1 MRLGVFGGTF
11 DPVHIGHLL
20 AADQARELLRLDK
33 VLFVVAGR
41 PWLKADRPVTEAHH
55 RAKMV
60 EVAVGDNPYFES
72 SSMELEREGPTY
84 TVDTLEEIAVR
95 SAAELY
101 LIVGAD
107 AVSELDRWHRPSRVL
122 QLATIAV
129 VTRPGTVG
137 QLPSSLEAFGQCVD
151 VRGPLVGVSATD
163 VRARIRS
170 GRTIRYMVQE
180 AVEEYIVANG
190 LYRDG

>member
-1 MRLGVFGGTF
+1 M
-11 DPVHIGHLL
+11 GHLL
-20 AADQARELLRLDK
+20 AAEQAQQQLCLDK
-33 VLFVVAGR
+33 VLFVVAGQ
-41 PWLKADRPVTEAHH
+41 PWLKADQPVTEGHH

-60 EVAVGDNPYFES
+60 ELAVGDNPYFKA

-84 TVDTLEEIAVR
+84 TVDTLEEIVAR
-95 SAAELY
+95 SAAKLY

-129 VTRPGTVG
+129 VTRPGRVG
-137 QLPSSLEAFGQCVD
+137 QLPSSLEACGQCVD
-151 VRGPLVGVSATD
+151 VRCPLIGVSATD